1 MPFRRE
7 LQQHVRATAKTLA
20 VYVTGW
26 IKRRQSGVIGT
37 NKADSEETVQSLWE
51 QFRSSHWNAGRVK
64 LKSTQALTGRLLNCR
79 LEADRGATIGRSRRK
94 FVSVEAMLT
103 VAVQDNEFIGAK

>member
-37 NKADSEETVQSLWE
+37 NKADSEETVQSL
-51 QFRSSHWNAGRVK
+51 
-64 LKSTQALTGRLLNCR
+64 
-79 LEADRGATIGRSRRK
+79 
-94 FVSVEAMLT
+94 
-103 VAVQDNEFIGAK
+103 

>member
-7 LQQHVRATAKTLA
+7 LQQPVRATAKTLA

-37 NKADSEETVQSLWE
+37 NKADSEETVQSLLE
-51 QFRSSHWNAGRVK
+51 HFRSSHWNAGRVR
-64 LKSTQALTGRLLNCR
+64 LKSTQVFNGQVVNLQAGS
-79 LEADRGATIGRSRRK
+79 GSRRNRRQAAQK
-94 FVSVEAMLT
+94 IRF
-103 VAVQDNEFIGAK
+103 G